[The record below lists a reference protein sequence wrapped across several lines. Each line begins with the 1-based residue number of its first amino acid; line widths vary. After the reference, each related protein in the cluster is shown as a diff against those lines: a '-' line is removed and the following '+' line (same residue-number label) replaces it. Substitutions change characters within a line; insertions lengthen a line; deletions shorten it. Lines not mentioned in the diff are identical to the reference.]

1 MNEKDTKK
9 YKAFR
14 AKMQKVFKGAAD
26 TDLFE
31 VSRDG
36 VSYKATG
43 VQLDDQLAPW
53 KMPAKKG
60 QRYDYGTFYDSR
72 TDASAIIRHCPISD
86 RFVVV
91 GRDGYYANGP
101 KIFTVGVDEN
111 GNVDIGPTVNINIQ
125 ANSMNLEWDETAK
138 AFILCYS
145 KYQTSSNGPLYARAL
160 TVTGNTV
167 SLGTV
172 VTVSSMIYQNSAK
185 LISSPST
192 DNILCCYCTAHF
204 YTNSTGGTI
213 TFYRAAIKVLKL
225 NANKTI
231 SQGSELRP
239 MGTDE
244 FKDRKM
250 ITGGCAIS
258 DNRIVVDV
266 YWDRSRDTTAPVD
279 GSNCTQVIN
288 MSTGTTNPTWGALKN
303 QFQSGDVGAP
313 NTRGGLTFENSSFHG
328 FWRNGLYYT
337 TASRMYS
344 TDNSSYMFVYTVS
357 GTTVTQ
363 KFKTRLDNY
372 ATGAFASNVWGLT
385 LGTLYY
391 DPEADIMLTFG
402 TYSNYTTSSSTRRYA
417 VSDIA
422 RYRFT
427 ADGNVQRID
436 SLNVGETQGGGSSTL
451 NQSFPNDFSGYSSTK
466 NKDGWILTGYTNRQR
481 TPTKNTLQ
489 AYRPGAKPEDL

>member
-1 MNEKDTKK
+1 MNEEDTKK

-43 VQLDDQLAPW
+43 VQLDDQLSPW

-60 QRYDYGTFYDSR
+60 QRYDYGTFYDGSQ
-72 TDASAIIRHCPISD
+72 TDPFAIIRHCPISD

-91 GRDGYYANGP
+91 GKEGYYLKGP
-101 KIFTVGVDEN
+101 KIFTVGVDAS
-111 GNVDIGPTVNINIQ
+111 GNVDIGPTVNINVETQ
-125 ANSMNLEWDETAK
+125 GMNLEWDETAK
-138 AFILCYS
+138 AFILCYTQ
-145 KYQTSSNGPLYARAL
+145 YTTQSNGPIYARAL

-167 SLGTV
+167 SLGTA
-172 VTVSSMIYQNSAK
+172 VTVSSMAYRNNSK
-185 LISSPST
+185 LIPSPST
-192 DNILCCYCTAHF
+192 GNMLFGYCTADF
-204 YTNSTGGTI
+204 YTNSSGGTV
-213 TFYRAAIKVLKL
+213 TVPRAAIKVLKL
-225 NANKTI
+225 NADKTI
-231 SQGSELRP
+231 SQGSQLRP

-244 FKDRKM
+244 FKDKKH

-258 DNRIVVDV
+258 GNRIVVDV
-266 YWDRSRDTTAPVD
+266 YWNRGQDTTAPVD
-279 GSNCTQVIN
+279 ASNCTQVFN
-288 MSTGTTNPTWGALKN
+288 MSTGTANPTWGALQN
-303 QFQSGDVGAP
+303 QFQSGDVGSP
-313 NTRGGLTFENSSFHG
+313 QSRGGLSYENSSFHG

-344 TDNSSYMFVYTVS
+344 TNNSSYMFVYSVS
-357 GTTVTQ
+357 GTTLTQ

-372 ATGAFASNVWGLT
+372 ATGGFASNVWGLT

-391 DPEADIMLTFG
+391 DPEADIMCTFG
-402 TYSNYTTSSSTRRYA
+402 TYRTEGTRRYA

-427 ADGNVQRID
+427 SDGNVQRID
-436 SLNVGETQGGGSSTL
+436 SLNVGETQGGGSSSV
-451 NQSFPNDFSGYSSTK
+451 NRSYPNDFSGYSSTK